1 MTIVRMPEVATG
13 TGSAAVQSWLVAVGD
28 SVSAGQAIVE
38 IETEKAVV
46 DYEIEV
52 DGVFAEVLLAE
63 GESADVGTPIAVI
76 AVGGQTIEDAIK
88 EAGAER
94 GGANTSTDG
103 GDAVQSQP
111 EEALSEAEQRAERPA
126 RPAAAAASAPSAALA
141 APASA
146 PSASE
151 ANGAD
156 RDRGKRQFV
165 SPLVRR
171 LAREQGIDLTGVVG
185 SGPNG
190 RIVRRDLEHL
200 QATKAASAAA
210 PEQAAAP
217 VQPPASA
224 QPPAPVQPAG
234 APEHDPASTG
244 HGSSFTDVP
253 HTGMRRAIAR
263 RLAESKATVPHFYL
277 TADCRVDDLQALRAQ
292 LNQAASVKISVNDL
306 VVKAAA
312 WALKDVP
319 EANATWGDDAIR
331 QYDHA
336 DISVAVALPTGLI
349 TPVLRGV
356 DQLSVTEVSAGLRDL
371 AERAREGRLKQP
383 EIEGGAFSVSNLGMY
398 GVHEFSAIIN
408 PPQAGILAVGAATRR
423 PVVSADG
430 EIQAATLMT
439 VTLSAD
445 HRVIDGAI
453 AAQWL
458 SAFTTRIENPL
469 SIII

>member
-1 MTIVRMPEVATG
+1 MTIIRMPEVATG
-13 TGSAAVQSWLVAVGD
+13 SGVAAIQTWLPAVGD
-28 SVSAGQAIVE
+28 AVSAGQVIVE

-46 DYEIEV
+46 DYEAEV
-52 DGVFAEVLLAE
+52 DGVFAGTLLAE

-76 AVGGQTIEDAIK
+76 AVGGQSIEEAMR
-88 EAGAER
+88 EAGAES
-94 GGANTSTDG
+94 GADQQSSDPG
-103 GDAVQSQP
+103 SAVLAQP
-111 EEALSEAEQRAERPA
+111 EEAEPVNEPKEEGEVQPG
-126 RPAAAAASAPSAALA
+126 AADASDAPSAETSKAHDHRE
-141 APASA
+141 P
-146 PSASE
+146 
-151 ANGAD
+151 G
-156 RDRGKRQFV
+156 RRQFV

-171 LAREQGIDLTGVVG
+171 LARDQGIDLTGVVG

-200 QATKAASAAA
+200 AASTEPPVSPARPPQDNQPVPVASAGTSSGGTGDAA
-210 PEQAAAP
+210 P
-217 VQPPASA
+217 
-224 QPPAPVQPAG
+224 
-234 APEHDPASTG
+234 
-244 HGSSFTDVP
+244 GSSYTEIP

-277 TADCRVDDLQALRAQ
+277 TASCRVDDLLDLRAR
-292 LNQAASVKISVNDL
+292 LNEVSPVKISVNDL
-306 VVKAAA
+306 IVKAAA
-312 WALKDVP
+312 LALKDVP
-319 EANATWGDDAIR
+319 EANATWTDDAIR

-356 DQLSVTEVSAGLRDL
+356 DQMSVSETSASIRDL
-371 AERAREGRLKQP
+371 AQRAREGRLKQH

-398 GVHEFSAIIN
+398 GVTEFSAIIN

-423 PVVSADG
+423 PVVHDG
-430 EIQAATLMT
+430 DLVRVATVMT

-458 SAFTTRIENPL
+458 SAFTKRIENPL
-469 SIII
+469 RILL

>member
-13 TGSAAVQSWLVAVGD
+13 TGSAAIQTWLVAVGD

-52 DGVFAEVLLAE
+52 DGVFAEVLLPE

-76 AVGGQTIEDAIK
+76 AVGGQTIEDAIS
-88 EAGAER
+88 EAGAE
-94 GGANTSTDG
+94 GSGANTSGDG
-103 GDAVQSQP
+103 GDAVQSAP
-111 EEALSEAEQRAERPA
+111 EEALSEAEQRAGQGA
-126 RPAAAAASAPSAALA
+126 RPAAAAASAPSAAPA

-146 PSASE
+146 PSASG
-151 ANGAD
+151 ADGAD
-156 RDRGKRQFV
+156 RDPGRRQFM

-171 LAREQGIDLTGVVG
+171 LAHEQGIDLTGVVG

-190 RIVRRDLEHL
+190 RIVRRDLQQL
-200 QATKAASAAA
+200 QAPKATPTAA
-210 PEQAAAP
+210 PEEAA
-217 VQPPASA
+217 
-224 QPPAPVQPAG
+224 APVQPAG
-234 APEHDPASTG
+234 ASGQDVAPTG
-244 HGSSFTDVP
+244 HGSSFTEIP

-292 LNQAASVKISVNDL
+292 LNQTASVKISVNDL

-319 EANATWGDDAIR
+319 EANATWTDDAIR

-349 TPVLRGV
+349 TPVLRSV
-356 DQLSVTEVSAGLRDL
+356 DQLSVTEVSAGIRDL

-398 GVHEFSAIIN
+398 GVNEFAAIIN

-423 PVVSADG
+423 PVVSEDG
-430 EIQAATLMT
+430 EIQAATVMT

-453 AAQWL
+453 AAKWL
-458 SAFTTRIENPL
+458 SAFTRRIENPL

>member
-13 TGSAAVQSWLVAVGD
+13 TGSAAIQSWLVAVGD

-217 VQPPASA
+217 VQPPASV

-234 APEHDPASTG
+234 APQHDPASTG

-453 AAQWL
+453 AARWL

>member
-52 DGVFAEVLLAE
+52 DGVFAEVLLAP

-76 AVGGQTIEDAIK
+76 AVDGQTIEDAIK

-94 GGANTSTDG
+94 GGANTSADG
-103 GDAVQSQP
+103 SDAVQSQP
-111 EEALSEAEQRAERPA
+111 EEALSEDEQSAERGA
-126 RPAAAAASAPSAALA
+126 GPAAAAASAPPSAAPA

-146 PSASE
+146 PSAS
-151 ANGAD
+151 AAHGAD
-156 RDRGKRQFV
+156 RDPGERQFV

-200 QATKAASAAA
+200 QATKAAPAPA
-210 PEQAAAP
+210 PEEAAAP
-217 VQPPASA
+217 V

-234 APEHDPASTG
+234 ASEQDPASTG
-244 HGSSFTDVP
+244 HGPSFTDIP

-277 TADCRVDDLQALRAQ
+277 AADCRVDELQALRAQ

-430 EIQAATLMT
+430 EIQAATVMT

-453 AAQWL
+453 AARWL

>member
-1 MTIVRMPEVATG
+1 
-13 TGSAAVQSWLVAVGD
+13 
-28 SVSAGQAIVE
+28 
-38 IETEKAVV
+38 
-46 DYEIEV
+46 
-52 DGVFAEVLLAE
+52 
-63 GESADVGTPIAVI
+63 
-76 AVGGQTIEDAIK
+76 
-88 EAGAER
+88 
-94 GGANTSTDG
+94 
-103 GDAVQSQP
+103 
-111 EEALSEAEQRAERPA
+111 
-126 RPAAAAASAPSAALA
+126 
-141 APASA
+141 
-146 PSASE
+146 
-151 ANGAD
+151 
-156 RDRGKRQFV
+156 
-165 SPLVRR
+165 
-171 LAREQGIDLTGVVG
+171 
-185 SGPNG
+185 
-190 RIVRRDLEHL
+190 
-200 QATKAASAAA
+200 
-210 PEQAAAP
+210 
-217 VQPPASA
+217 
-224 QPPAPVQPAG
+224 
-234 APEHDPASTG
+234 
-244 HGSSFTDVP
+244 
-253 HTGMRRAIAR
+253 MRRAIAR

-453 AAQWL
+453 AARWL